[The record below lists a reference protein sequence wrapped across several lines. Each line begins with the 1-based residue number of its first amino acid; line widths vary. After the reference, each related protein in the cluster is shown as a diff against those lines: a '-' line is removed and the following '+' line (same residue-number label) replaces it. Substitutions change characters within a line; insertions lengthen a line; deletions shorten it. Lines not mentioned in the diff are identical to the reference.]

1 MNRFSTRLRLAWAA
15 MAACFLLTAPAA
27 AQEPACNQ
35 TTWPANAATGPVVD
49 NYCDNNP
56 AKPCDLAIASWSL
69 PAVEKSPDIRIGKAV
84 DASPEE
90 PRFLFDSAGN
100 RFYAKLYVKLAN
112 SPGQGPAPASQVKV
126 HLHYKEGA
134 TPANPTVTTGWTAIG
149 SYPMTIPAPAPVG
162 ALFPSQTHIQDQT
175 RPVCWTLP
183 AGDKNLPKQFTLRA
197 QVEWLKGSVNQDDD
211 TGNNTAYSFYD
222 LTTQERKAQIAFA
235 MDLSG
240 SMQGIK
246 LTQAQQKAGMFTHLI
261 EDGDGLGVYGFATHN
276 TTDNTPFTATYKV
289 TPAGPDHTLTMH
301 ETREVSAFQTINS
314 LAHRVTISNR
324 IAATT
329 ANGCTPVGQGLLRAW
344 AGLPASPPSD
354 VQQAIVVFSDGLQNV
369 HPYVNTA
376 ASWNCHPS
384 TPAAPM
390 LDSALTFG
398 GDDVKVYSIFWGPT
412 SGYAHD
418 LMQNIQTQ
426 TGSDVLYGTVTELG
440 LASAYYSIRA
450 LVDDMLFFEESG
462 VTSPGAADQFTVVFD
477 PTPEPATVSA
487 AWNWD
492 GGQTQ
497 LEIWCRQK
505 KPGSQFVPCAQL
517 GQVDRPVEA
526 FSSDSYTVFRFVP
539 GPDTTWDFEV
549 RQVKGSGP
557 AEYAAAVF
565 SPVQEAQIFPA
576 LDNVG
581 FETGEPLPIQA
592 ELRRAGAP
600 VTGASVS
607 AVVRAPAR
615 SFASTLRRFSDR
627 LNVPASGDDRAAK
640 VVAQLQGL
648 LRQEGSDEL
657 YPVRKITVPMT
668 DNGDGT
674 YSGVLPGKSTEIAGE
689 YQVTITAQLTLPSGR
704 TVQRIAK
711 LSALCNV
718 GPPDPGKSLVKV
730 LLPDPA
736 RDRSLATVTVWP
748 TDRFGNA
755 AFPGSGS
762 QISLA
767 ATGATL
773 VGSLRDNLVSGF
785 TQQLEI
791 IDPGVLPRVAVKAR
805 GVPLGTP
812 YLVPRG
818 RELSFHFGTA
828 VPNGTFDV
836 LYDQGPSIG
845 VDYAWLLNSKLA
857 VRVELVHDDFDVS
870 AGGNEEMLN
879 LSAYLRYRKD
889 SGTWLPYFETGAG
902 LYDLLGTTAAGCAG
916 GLGLQRELTPRWNI
930 DLNLQGHYVGGNLG
944 ISFSRLRVGA
954 IYKF

>member
-1 MNRFSTRLRLAWAA
+1 MKCFPTRLRLGWAA
-15 MAACFLLTAPAA
+15 MAACLLLTAPAA

-35 TTWPANAATGPVVD
+35 STWPANAPTGTVVD
-49 NYCDNNP
+49 NYCENNSE
-56 AKPCDLAIASWSL
+56 KPCDLAIASWSL
-69 PAVEKSPDIRIGKAV
+69 PTVKKSSDIRFGKAI
-84 DASPEE
+84 DGSPEE
-90 PRFLFDSAGN
+90 PRFLFDSVGN
-100 RFYAKLYVKLAN
+100 RFYAKLYVKVTN
-112 SPGQGPAPASQVKV
+112 SPGQGPAPASQVTV
-126 HLHYKEGA
+126 HLHYKEGD
-134 TPANPTVTTGWTAIG
+134 TPADPSVTTGWTAIG

-162 ALFPSQTHIQDQT
+162 ALFPSQAHFQDQT

-183 AGDKNLPKQFTLRA
+183 AGDRNLPRKFTLRA
-197 QVEWLKGSVNQDDD
+197 KVEWLKGGVNQDDD

-240 SMQGIK
+240 SMKGVE

-276 TTDNTPFTATYKV
+276 PADNTPFTATYKV
-289 TPAGPDHTLTMH
+289 TPGGSDHTLTMH
-301 ETREVSAFQTINS
+301 ETREISAYQNITS
-314 LAHRVTISNR
+314 LADRVTIAGR

-329 ANGCTPVGQGLLRAW
+329 ANGCTPVGQGLLRAR
-344 AGLPASPPSD
+344 AGLPATPPSD
-354 VQQAIVVFSDGLQNV
+354 TQQAIVVFSDGLQNV

-376 ASWNCHPS
+376 ATGNCHPA

-398 GDDVKVYSIFWGPT
+398 GDGIKVYSIFWGPT

-450 LVDDMLFFEESG
+450 LVDDMLFLEESG
-462 VTSPGAADQFTVVFD
+462 VTSPGAPDRFTVVFD

-492 GGQTQ
+492 DGQTQ
-497 LEIWCRQK
+497 LEIWCRKLPAQ
-505 KPGSQFVPCAQL
+505 QFVPCVQL

-526 FSSDSYTVFRFVP
+526 YSGDSYTVFRFVP
-539 GPDTTWDFEV
+539 GPDTTWEFEV
-549 RQVKGSGP
+549 RQVEGSGP
-557 AEYAAAVF
+557 TEYAAAVF
-565 SPVQEAQIFPA
+565 SPVQEAQIFPS

-581 FETGEPLPIQA
+581 FETGKPLPIQA

-600 VTGASVS
+600 VTGASVN

-615 SFASTLRRFSDR
+615 SFASTLRRFADR

-640 VVAQLQGL
+640 VVEQLQGL
-648 LRQEGSDEL
+648 LRQEGSDEV
-657 YPVRKITVPMT
+657 YPVREISVPMT

-689 YQVTITAQLTLPSGR
+689 YQVTITARLTLSSGR

-736 RDRSLATVTVWP
+736 RDRSLAAVTVWP

-762 QISLA
+762 QISLV
-767 ATGATL
+767 ATGAKL

-785 TQQLEI
+785 TQHLDV
-791 IDPGVLPRVAVKAR
+791 IDSGGLPRVTVEAR
-805 GVPLGTP
+805 GVSLGTV
-812 YLVPRG
+812 YLVPRRA

-836 LYDQGPSIG
+836 PYDQGPSIG
-845 VDYAWLLNSKLA
+845 VDYAWLLNSRFA
-857 VRVELVHDDFDVS
+857 VRVELVHDEFDVS
-870 AGGNEEMLN
+870 AGGSEEMLN
-879 LSAYLRYRKD
+879 LSAYLRYRKT

-902 LYDLLGTTAAGCAG
+902 LYEFRGTTAVGYAG
-916 GLGLQRELTPRWNI
+916 GLGLQRELTPRWNL
-930 DLNLQGHYVGGNLG
+930 DLNLQGHYVGGSLG